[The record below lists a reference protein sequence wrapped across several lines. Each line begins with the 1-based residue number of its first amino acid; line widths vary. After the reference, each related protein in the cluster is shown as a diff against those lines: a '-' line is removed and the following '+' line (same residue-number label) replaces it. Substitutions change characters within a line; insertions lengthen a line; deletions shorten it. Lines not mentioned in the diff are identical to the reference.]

1 MTFTHTPHSAAPTRG
16 TVPIQHRVVRHPS
29 SGRDHLIISFW
40 VHGRG
45 RDEPEPHSWA
55 KRSVSTAVDSLR
67 SAGTFIGLIA
77 DPDGPETAPTK
88 AEVEIAELEK
98 AKAEREREAA
108 EAQQGPG
115 FLGRLSKSFSFR
127 PGGGKVRSATTKL
140 PPPGTYK
147 IGEVRADYVKNAS
160 GHYTLLSLTADVPSS
175 RAPYPGRA
183 VVYWSPEAD
192 KEGLIERR

>member
-16 TVPIQHRVVRHPS
+16 TAPIIHHVVRHPT

-55 KRSVSTAVDSLR
+55 KRWVSTAEDSLR
-67 SAGTFIGLIA
+67 SAGSFLGVVSN
-77 DPDGPETAPTK
+77 PDGPETSATK
-88 AEVEIAELEK
+88 EELALAEQEK

-115 FLGRLSKSFSFR
+115 FLGRLTQSFSFR
-127 PGGGKVRSATTKL
+127 PGAGKVRSATTAP

-160 GHYTLLSLTADVPSS
+160 GHYTMLSLIADVPSS

-183 VVYWSPEAD
+183 IIYWSPEAD